1 VKRAPAPDAGPAAA
15 SRIHDVAR
23 EAGVSTATVS
33 RALRGLDRVSPQT
46 RARVAA
52 AAEALQY
59 VPSPT
64 AASLKSG
71 KTGVIGVVVP
81 FLTRWF
87 FTNLMDGAEAL
98 LRQDGYHILVFT
110 IGARGDQ
117 RTQVLDHQ
125 LLGKRLDGILVL
137 SADLDPHEVAL
148 LAGLRVPIVTV
159 GLDLP
164 GCDRVGIDDVHVAD
178 TAMSHLIRL
187 GHQRIAYVGGNPA
200 EDVHIATA
208 VNRLAGVTH
217 ALHRHGLRLDT
228 RNASHGDWT
237 VHGGVAFAELLF
249 REQTLPTAV
258 LAASDEMAIGVLYA
272 ARRRGLDVPHDLSV
286 MGIDDHEMSFTHEL
300 TTVRQQVREQGWE
313 AGRLLL
319 DALYADGPPASRR
332 EVILGTELVER
343 RSTAPPS
350 AS

>member
-1 VKRAPAPDAGPAAA
+1 VKPASAADPGPAAA

-23 EAGVSTATVS
+23 AAGVSTATVS

-52 AAEALQY
+52 AAQELQY
-59 VPSPT
+59 VASPS

-71 KTGVIGVVVP
+71 KTGVIGVIVP

-87 FTNLMDGAEAL
+87 FTNLLDGAETL

-110 IGARGDQ
+110 IGSRGDQ

-125 LLGKRLDGILVL
+125 LLGKRLDGVLVL
-137 SADLDPHEVAL
+137 SADLDRHEVDL
-148 LAGLRVPIVTV
+148 LDGLRVPVVTV

-164 GCDRVGIDDVHVAD
+164 GYARVGIDDVRVAD
-178 TAMSHLIRL
+178 TAMSHLIGL
-187 GHQRIAYVGGNPA
+187 GHRRIGYVGGNPA
-200 EDVHIATA
+200 EDIHIATA
-208 VNRLAGVTH
+208 VNRLAGVTQ
-217 ALHRHGLRLDT
+217 ALHRHGLRLDARHT
-228 RNASHGDWT
+228 SHGDWT
-237 VHGGVAFAELLF
+237 VHGGVAYAERLFAQEV
-249 REQTLPTAV
+249 RPTAV

-272 ARRRGLDVPHDLSV
+272 ARRAGLDVPGDLSV

-300 TTVRQQVREQGWE
+300 TTVRQQVREQGQA

-319 DALYADGPPASRR
+319 DALCAGGRTVRR
-332 EVILGTELVER
+332 EVILPTELVER
-343 RSTAPPS
+343 ASTAPP
-350 AS
+350 AGP